1 MAATVDKRKAGRT
14 LMMRN
19 ATKRAL
25 VVIFSLLNGAAI
37 LFALVF
43 LAGSAPAG
51 VTAQNGG
58 TETPLPLF
66 ALPDART
73 NRAYTSGSM
82 AMLSEGRTLIAVNT
96 INDTVSIA
104 VPSQGNM
111 ISEIRVGRDPR
122 SVAVTSDDTRAVI
135 TNRVDSTLS
144 VIDIR
149 EARVIN
155 TIPVDGVF
163 PYGIVIGDGD
173 GEIAYVS
180 LLGSDAV
187 ALIDLASGAEI
198 ARISTPPAP
207 AGLALWG
214 EFLYVTHFWTGELT
228 LIYLPQRRVIQTVTM
243 GAPIS
248 VSQAVEI
255 DISRGLAYLPG
266 SRTYAENPTLTYE
279 TAVLPTVNVVDL
291 RGNAMQ
297 RGGRVALDT
306 ADRPVNMPF
315 AAALDRFTQ
324 KLYVAN
330 AGSDS
335 ISVIDLNTGEARA
348 HINVGSNPRAILLNR
363 DYTLLYVHNA
373 LDATITTITTSDLEI
388 VSTLPISNL
397 TVSVDVLLGAQLFYG
412 ATDPRMS
419 RDNWLSCAVCHYDG
433 MSDGRVWAGF
443 GAGGRNTPLLYALP
457 ETPPYR
463 WSGTWVELA
472 DAEYKIRSLL
482 GGTGLIDSAFPPLPE
497 ELHDPL
503 NESDLDLLT
512 AYLITLA
519 PPSPEVNAPEALI
532 ARGAEV
538 FEEQNCV
545 SCHVGT
551 VGTDLRAYDV
561 GTGGEFDT
569 PSLRWLAWSAPY
581 LHDGRALTLRDV
593 FLLPGAHQLVFD
605 VSLADI
611 DALVAYLLTLPPG

>member
-1 MAATVDKRKAGRT
+1 MK
-14 LMMRN
+14 RN
-19 ATKRAL
+19 AAKRAL
-25 VVIFSLLNGAAI
+25 VVIFSLLNGAAVV
-37 LFALVF
+37 FALALMAV
-43 LAGSAPAG
+43 SVPAG
-51 VTAQNGG
+51 VTAQNGA
-58 TETPLPLF
+58 TETPLPLYS
-66 ALPDART
+66 LPDART

-82 AMLSEGRTLIAVNT
+82 AVLSGGRTVIAVNS

-104 VPSQGNM
+104 VPSTGNM

-122 SVAVTSDDTRAVI
+122 SVAVTSDDTRAVV

-144 VIDIR
+144 VIDVQ
-149 EARVIN
+149 EARVVN
-155 TIPVDGVF
+155 TIPVDGIF
-163 PYGIVIGDGD
+163 PYGIVIGD

-187 ALIDLASGAEI
+187 ALIDLATGAEI
-198 ARISTPPAP
+198 ARIATPSAP

-214 EFLYVTHFWTGELT
+214 EFLYVTHFWSGELT
-228 LIYLPQRRVIQTVTM
+228 LVYLPQRRVIQTVTM
-243 GAPIS
+243 GAPVS
-248 VSQAVEI
+248 VSQSVEI
-255 DISRGLAYLPG
+255 DITRGLAYLPG
-266 SRTYAENPTLTYE
+266 SRTYAENPALTYD
-279 TAVLPTVNVVDL
+279 TAAFPTVNVIDL

-297 RGGRVALDT
+297 RGGRIALDT

-315 AAALDRFTQ
+315 ATALDRFQ
-324 KLYVAN
+324 QRLYVAN

-335 ISVIDLNTGEARA
+335 ITVIDLNTGEARA
-348 HINVGSNPRAILLNR
+348 HIDVGSNPRAILLNR

-419 RDNWLSCAVCHYDG
+419 RDNWLSCAVCHFDG

-463 WSGTWVELA
+463 WSGTWSELA
-472 DAEYKIRSLL
+472 DTEYKIRALL
-482 GGTGLIDSAFPPLPE
+482 GGTGLIDSVLPPLPE
-497 ELHDPL
+497 ELHNPL

-519 PPSPEVNAPEALI
+519 PPAPHSNIDQAVI
-532 ARGAEV
+532 ARGEAV
-538 FEEQNCV
+538 FTGQGCDT
-545 SCHVGT
+545 CHVGT
-551 VGTDLRAYDV
+551 VGTDLRVYDV

-569 PSLRWLAWSAPY
+569 PALRWLAWSAPY
-581 LHDGRALTLRDV
+581 FHDGRAETLRAV
-593 FLLPGAHQLVFD
+593 FEQPGTHQLIYD
-605 VSLADI
+605 AAPEEI
-611 DALVAYLLTLPPG
+611 DALVMFLLTLPESP